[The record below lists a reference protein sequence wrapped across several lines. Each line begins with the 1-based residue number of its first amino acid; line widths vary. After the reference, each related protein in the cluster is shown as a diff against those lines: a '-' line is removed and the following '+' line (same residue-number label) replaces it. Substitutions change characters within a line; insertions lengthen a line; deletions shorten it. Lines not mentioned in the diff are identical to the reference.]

1 MFSMAFFIKLGLSL
15 AVGLL
20 VARRLRGLIQ
30 KGVTRSIPMKD
41 RMAEDFLNRL
51 SNRSTII
58 GIVLALVLSS
68 LSFWGLSKVWP
79 PSKTTAVHYSSTRK
93 ADPPLQREEKIAEKE
108 TQRPE
113 ELSLNPLKTPDLDQQ
128 QVAKEEPPSPTQPQ
142 RARSG
147 DWFIQIGAF
156 SVEANAYDLYQSQ
169 QQQSQLRVYLAESS
183 DLNGKWKILLG
194 PFPSVQAART
204 YRDQH
209 AIPGFPRNA
218 VGLRLL

>member
-20 VARRLRGLIQ
+20 VARRLRGFIQ

-68 LSFWGLSKVWP
+68 LSYWGLSKVWP
-79 PSKTTAVHYSSTRK
+79 QSKTTAVHYSSTRK
-93 ADPPLQREEKIAEKE
+93 DNPPVQREEKDADEE
-108 TQRPE
+108 AQQPE
-113 ELSLNPLKTPDLDQQ
+113 ELTLNPLKTPDLRPQA
-128 QVAKEEPPSPTQPQ
+128 AKEESPSSTQPQ

-183 DLNGKWKILLG
+183 DLSGKWKILLG

>member
-68 LSFWGLSKVWP
+68 LSYWGLSKAWP
-79 PSKTTAVHYSSTRK
+79 PSKTTAIHYSSTRK
-93 ADPPLQREEKIAEKE
+93 ADPPVQREEKE
-108 TQRPE
+108 TDQEAQPPE
-113 ELSLNPLKTPDLDQQ
+113 ELTLNPLKTPDLKPQP
-128 QVAKEEPPSPTQPQ
+128 VKEEPPSPTQPQ
-142 RARSG
+142 RASSS

-169 QQQSQLRVYLAESS
+169 QQQGQLRVYLAESS

-194 PFPSVQAART
+194 PFPTAQAARN
-204 YRDQH
+204 YRNQH

>member
-1 MFSMAFFIKLGLSL
+1 MAFFIKLGLSL

-20 VARRLRGLIQ
+20 VARRLRGFIQ

-68 LSFWGLSKVWP
+68 LSYWGLSKVWP
-79 PSKTTAVHYSSTRK
+79 QSKTTAVHYSSTRK
-93 ADPPLQREEKIAEKE
+93 DNPPVQREEKDADEE
-108 TQRPE
+108 AQQPE
-113 ELSLNPLKTPDLDQQ
+113 ELTLNPLKTPDLRPQA
-128 QVAKEEPPSPTQPQ
+128 AKEESPSSTQPQ

-183 DLNGKWKILLG
+183 DLSGKWKILLG

>member
-68 LSFWGLSKVWP
+68 LSYWGLSKAWP
-79 PSKTTAVHYSSTRK
+79 RPNTSAIQYGGARQV
-93 ADPPLQREEKIAEKE
+93 DPPVQQKEKVIDKE
-108 TQRPE
+108 TQQLE
-113 ELSLNPLKTPDLDQQ
+113 ELTLNPLKTPDLAPLE
-128 QVAKEEPPSPTQPQ
+128 AKEEPPSPTLPQ
-142 RARSG
+142 RASSSE
-147 DWFIQIGAF
+147 WFIQIGAF

-183 DLNGKWKILLG
+183 DLRGKWKILLG
-194 PFPSVQAART
+194 PFPTAQAARN
-204 YRDQH
+204 YRNQH